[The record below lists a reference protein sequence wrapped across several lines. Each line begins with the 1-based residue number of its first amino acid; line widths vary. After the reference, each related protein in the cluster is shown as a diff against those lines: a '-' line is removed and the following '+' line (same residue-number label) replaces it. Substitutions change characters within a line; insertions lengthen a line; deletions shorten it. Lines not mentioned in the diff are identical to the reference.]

1 MTEQKRVFRNEWK
14 YVISRSQSLLL
25 RNRLEPF
32 LKLDPHAGPE
42 GYEIRS
48 LYFDDHCNS
57 AYQEKLMGVF
67 YRKKWRIRIYN
78 YSDSKISLERKLKN
92 GNYIFK
98 EAADLTRPEVEMIL
112 NGDYGFLLSKESKL
126 CKEFY
131 LELMTK
137 LLRPKVIVDYNR
149 IPLIQEEGTVRIT
162 FDSEIAAAVGGFD
175 IFDESLPKIPAI
187 DPETEVLEVKY
198 TEFLPMLI
206 KELIPTDGLEFVAFS
221 KYVGCYEAA
230 HHITDVTAGISKT
243 NIGWRNQI

>member
-1 MTEQKRVFRNEWK
+1 MAERKQVFRNEWK
-14 YVISRSQSLLL
+14 YVISRSQSLVL
-25 RNRLEPF
+25 RKRLEPF
-32 LKLDPHAGPE
+32 LKLDSHAGPE

-48 LYFDDHCNS
+48 LYFDDYYNS

-98 EAADLTRPEVEMIL
+98 EAADLTRSEVEMIL
-112 NGDYGFLLSKESKL
+112 NGEYGFLLYKEENL

-131 LELMTK
+131 VELVTK

-198 TEFLPMLI
+198 TELPMLI
-206 KELIPTDGLEFVAFS
+206 KELLPVDGLEFIAFS